1 MSDSI
6 FHWKQQAKGTEA
18 EDLITKKM
26 FPKREEYQW
35 RPAPVLCKRFDL
47 IDPYMGKVV
56 YSVFLPTVL
65 FPVLPYSKLF
75 FLLTNPCP
83 FLFFFLWNTCF
94 SKNLPFSLKGH
105 YCHCHKFC
113 FSEYY
118 INSMYFFHLQPA
130 PAPRMRSKID
140 TLIFTSDSAKE
151 TKVEETIIANRD
163 FSMLQSDVQ
172 GISQDVAIKEN
183 EVEVEVENVER
194 PVDLYKVLLILS
206 YCTCYLIIKV
216 FWATHLKN
224 MACLLLDVI

>member
-83 FLFFFLWNTCF
+83 FLFFFFWNTCF
-94 SKNLPFSLKGH
+94 SKNLPFLSVYWKDLFFSVSAWLQLFLFCRIYLFIISKNNFIKKG
-105 YCHCHKFC
+105 
-113 FSEYY
+113 
-118 INSMYFFHLQPA
+118 
-130 PAPRMRSKID
+130 
-140 TLIFTSDSAKE
+140 
-151 TKVEETIIANRD
+151 
-163 FSMLQSDVQ
+163 
-172 GISQDVAIKEN
+172 
-183 EVEVEVENVER
+183 
-194 PVDLYKVLLILS
+194 LLH
-206 YCTCYLIIKV
+206 
-216 FWATHLKN
+216 A
-224 MACLLLDVI
+224 

>member
-1 MSDSI
+1 
-6 FHWKQQAKGTEA
+6 
-18 EDLITKKM
+18 
-26 FPKREEYQW
+26 
-35 RPAPVLCKRFDL
+35 
-47 IDPYMGKVV
+47 
-56 YSVFLPTVL
+56 
-65 FPVLPYSKLF
+65 
-75 FLLTNPCP
+75 
-83 FLFFFLWNTCF
+83 
-94 SKNLPFSLKGH
+94 
-105 YCHCHKFC
+105 
-113 FSEYY
+113 
-118 INSMYFFHLQPA
+118 
-130 PAPRMRSKID
+130 MRSKID

-216 FWATHLKN
+216 FRATHLKN

>member
-1 MSDSI
+1 M
-6 FHWKQQAKGTEA
+6 E
-18 EDLITKKM
+18 
-26 FPKREEYQW
+26 
-35 RPAPVLCKRFDL
+35 V
-47 IDPYMGKVV
+47 PYEST
-56 YSVFLPTVL
+56 YHASL
-65 FPVLPYSKLF
+65 
-75 FLLTNPCP
+75 
-83 FLFFFLWNTCF
+83 
-94 SKNLPFSLKGH
+94 SLKGH
-105 YCHCHKFC
+105 YCHCHKFY
-113 FSEYY
+113 FAEYY
-118 INSMYFFHLQPA
+118 INSTYFFHLQPA

-194 PVDLYKVLLILS
+194 PVDLYKVLLVLS

-216 FWATHLKN
+216 FWATYLKN